1 MSYKDKYLKYK
12 KKYINLKNDNTNK
25 EKTNIMTGGYIP
37 DTLIGY
43 EMVLSAS
50 QVLKY
55 NINCG
60 PNLSYNIPNGI
71 YNSYDS
77 KYSNYNFKLRSCKED
92 FNGYYYLT
100 IYKKSTFSIPTSPIM
115 NNNLIML
122 YIKYTANVFS
132 IYINMYDYV
141 YNLKNIIYKK
151 IGIIPVQQQ
160 LAFKNIILED
170 TRLISYY
177 NIIQYDTIVLYHSQ
191 TVSTYPNVPMN
202 IIPNQPISIFTKL
215 STKKSYGS
223 SSSSSSSSDSDYKSR
238 KTRNSIKT
246 KTNETKTNETKP
258 INSANK
264 TTNITNSDTDDTQK
278 INLNTNANYI
288 NWFIFNERKD
298 HFNYWEKSKDN
309 NKIEKLY
316 QEYLETAKL
325 INSSVLTTIEPKIFV
340 DYKNMKF
347 ITINIDDTTTNRK
360 IKRIFLEKIKISDV
374 KWMLEEGNN
383 EWKKMLDPSKIEEL
397 YQVFTIYKTY
407 FIKNPIFFLEDDTFI
422 DFKNMV
428 LIVKDTKKKIK
439 RE

>member
-1 MSYKDKYLKYK
+1 
-12 KKYINLKNDNTNK
+12 
-25 EKTNIMTGGYIP
+25 
-37 DTLIGY
+37 
-43 EMVLSAS
+43 MVLSAS

-60 PNLSYNIPNGI
+60 LNLSYNIPNGI

-77 KYSNYNFKLRSCKED
+77 KYSNYTFKLRSCKED

-100 IYKKSTFSIPTSPIM
+100 IYKKSTFSIPTSPIV

-122 YIKYTANVFS
+122 YIKYTTNVFS

-223 SSSSSSSSDSDYKSR
+223 SSSSSSSSSDSDYKSR

-246 KTNETKTNETKP
+246 KINVTKTNEKNP
-258 INSANK
+258 INPVNK

-278 INLNTNANYI
+278 INLNTNTNYI

-309 NKIEKLY
+309 SKIEKLY

-374 KWMLEEGNN
+374 KWMLEEENN

-397 YQVFTIYKTY
+397 YKVFTIYKTY

-428 LIVKDTKKKIK
+428 LIVKDAKKKIK